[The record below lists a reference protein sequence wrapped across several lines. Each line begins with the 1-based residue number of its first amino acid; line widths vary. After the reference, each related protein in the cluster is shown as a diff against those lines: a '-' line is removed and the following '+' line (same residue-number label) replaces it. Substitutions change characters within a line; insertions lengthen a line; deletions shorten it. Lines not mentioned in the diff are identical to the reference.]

1 MALERIHI
9 NYLKEYINQLILNQG
24 VINIK
29 NPELVVDK
37 IKVDFL
43 VKLAF
48 RFYSKLYSS
57 EKYASYLKET
67 ENPQFEDCEKEYQ
80 PILQSMLNVMYLR
93 KQEAVVQCLN
103 CGADIAIKSMS
114 GDRMPICDNC
124 QEDIGMEM
132 DVWEKIFG

>member
-9 NYLKEYINQLILNQG
+9 NYLKEYIDQLILNKG
-24 VINIK
+24 IITIK

-57 EKYASYLKET
+57 EKYATYLVESEKEY
-67 ENPQFEDCEKEYQ
+67 FDDCEKQHQ
-80 PILQSMLNVMYLR
+80 PIFQSMLNVMYLR
-93 KQEAVVQCLN
+93 KQEAVIQCLN
-103 CGADIAIKSMS
+103 CGNDVALKSLT
-114 GDRMPICDNC
+114 GDNLPICGNC
-124 QEDIGMEM
+124 QLDIGFEMEI
-132 DVWEKIFG
+132 WEKIFG